1 MQHLAN
7 NHDETNDTLANDNL
21 ANRLNQECYCIT
33 LDRKALNTS
42 LQDQLVETRNN
53 PIGANELNKLFS
65 TTPVFV
71 PKAEIETMVQIVDSI
86 ESAAELPSYQQQVLS
101 WAPEVDTASKKNLY
115 QL

>member
-42 LQDQLVETRNN
+42 LLDQLIKTGNE
-53 PIGANELNKLFS
+53 PIAAEQLDTLFS
-65 TTPVFV
+65 TTPIFV
-71 PKAEIETMVQIVDSI
+71 PKAEIETMVRVVESI
-86 ESAAELPSYQQQVLS
+86 ELAAELPSYQQQVLS